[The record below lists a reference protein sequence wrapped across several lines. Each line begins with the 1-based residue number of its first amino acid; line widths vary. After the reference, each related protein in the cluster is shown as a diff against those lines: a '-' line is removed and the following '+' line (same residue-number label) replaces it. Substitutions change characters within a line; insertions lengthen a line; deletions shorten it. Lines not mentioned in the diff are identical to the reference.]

1 VIDPTARIHSSAELE
16 PDVSIGPDAVVR
28 ERVLVRRGAVIGAES
43 TLGRDALIDTDV
55 SIGARVR
62 VDDQALVYRGV
73 TIEDGVFVGPAAIL
87 TNDRYPRAITPTGE
101 LTGPD
106 DDELP
111 SIILRRGCVIG
122 ASAVIVGGVEIGP
135 WATIA
140 AGAVVNRDVP
150 GHALVAGNP
159 ALRIGWVCACGR
171 RLRDSTGHDA
181 PAEPERYA
189 LDTDLVCETC
199 GRHYGYVPDA
209 ETLEERVAAP
219 PQKLP
224 A

>member
-16 PDVSIGPDAVVR
+16 PDVSIGPEAVVR
-28 ERVLVRRGAVIGAES
+28 QRAVIRHGAVIGAES
-43 TLGRDALIDTDV
+43 QVGRDVLIDTEV

-62 VDDQALVYRGV
+62 IDDHALIYRGV
-73 TIEDGVFVGPAAIL
+73 MIEDAVIVGPAAIL
-87 TNDRYPRAITPTGE
+87 TNDRYPRAVSLTGE
-101 LTGPD
+101 LSGAG
-106 DDELP
+106 DEEAA
-111 SIILRRGCVIG
+111 SIVLREGSTIG
-122 ASAVIVGGVEIGP
+122 ASAVVVGGVEIGAS
-135 WATIA
+135 ATVA
-140 AGAVVNRDVP
+140 AGGIVTRNVP

-159 ALRIGWVCACGR
+159 ARRIGWVCACGR

-199 GRHYGYVPDA
+199 GRHYGYVPDE

>member
-1 VIDPTARIHSSAELE
+1 MIDPTARIHPSAELE
-16 PDVSIGPDAVVR
+16 PEVSIGPDVTIGQGARVR
-28 ERVLVRRGAVIGAES
+28 HGAVIGAES
-43 TLGRDALIDTDV
+43 RVGRDALIDAGV
-55 SIGARVR
+55 SIGTRVTI
-62 VDDQALVYRGV
+62 DDKALVYGGI
-73 TIEDGVFVGPAAIL
+73 TIDDGVLVGPSAIL

-106 DDELP
+106 EGEL
-111 SIILRRGCVIG
+111 SRTRLQRGCTIG
-122 ASAVIVGGVEIGP
+122 AGAILVGGIEIGSF
-135 WATIA
+135 ATIG
-140 AGAVVNRDVP
+140 AGAVVARDIP
-150 GHALVAGNP
+150 GHALVVGNP
-159 ALRIGWVCACGR
+159 ARRIGWVCACGR
-171 RLRDSTGHDA
+171 RLKDSTGHDA

-209 ETLEERVAAP
+209 ETLEERTPAQ

>member
-16 PDVSIGPDAVVR
+16 PDVSVGSDTVVWQR
-28 ERVLVRRGAVIGAES
+28 TEIRRGAVIGAES
-43 TLGRDALIDTDV
+43 TVGRDVLIDTDV
-55 SIGARVR
+55 SIGTRVR
-62 VDDQALVYRGV
+62 IDDQALIYSGAR
-73 TIEDGVFVGPAAIL
+73 IEDGVFIGPGAIL
-87 TNDRYPRAITPTGE
+87 TNDRFPRAITPTGE

-106 DDELP
+106 DREIAP
-111 SIILRRGCVIG
+111 IVLRRGSTIG
-122 ASAVIVGGVEIGP
+122 ASAVIVGGAEIGP
-135 WATIA
+135 FATIG
-140 AGAVVNRDVP
+140 AGAVVTRDVP

-159 ALRIGWVCACGR
+159 ARRIGWVCACGR

-181 PAEPERYA
+181 PAQPERYA
-189 LDTDLVCETC
+189 LDTNLVCETC

-209 ETLEERVAAP
+209 ETLEERVATP